1 MLKRSFDLV
10 ISLPGSLISAPVV
23 LLLMFLIWC
32 YDRSNPLYVPH
43 RIGYRGKPFPVYKL
57 RTMIVDADKTGV
69 DTTIKGDHRLLPFGE
84 ILRRYKLDELP
95 QFWNV
100 LTGSMS
106 LVGPRPN
113 VAREVSKYS
122 QEELRL
128 LNIKPGLTDLS
139 SIVFSDLAERIAG
152 AADANQAY
160 ETMIRPTKSRLALF
174 YVDHGNVSMDLVIVL
189 ATAISI
195 LNRPLAVRMVR
206 WLLLRYG
213 APADL
218 RSIISGVQN

>member
-10 ISLPGSLISAPVV
+10 IALPGSLISAPVV
-23 LLLMFLIWC
+23 LLLMLMIWC
-32 YDRSNPLYVPH
+32 YDRESPLYIPQRV
-43 RIGYRGKPFPVYKL
+43 GFRGKLFPVYKL

-69 DTTIKGDHRLLPFGE
+69 DTTTKGDHRLLPFGE
-84 ILRRYKLDELP
+84 TLRRYKLDELP

-100 LTGSMS
+100 LAGSMS

-128 LNIKPGLTDLS
+128 LSIKPGLTDLS

-152 AADANQAY
+152 SADANQAY
-160 ETMIRPTKSRLALF
+160 DTMIRPTKSKLALF
-174 YVDHGNVSMDLVIVL
+174 YVDHGNVLMDFVIVV
-189 ATAISI
+189 ATAVSI
-195 LNRPLAVRMVR
+195 VNRPLAVRMVYR
-206 WLLLRYG
+206 LLVRYG

-218 RSIISGVQN
+218 RSAIVS